1 MDLKNKIALVTGSS
15 RGIGRETIIK
25 LASLGANVII
35 NYNNSE
41 DRAIHLENEIR
52 KYNVKSLIVK
62 CDISNEEEVIKMK
75 HQIID
80 EFGKID
86 ILVNNASISIDTMFE
101 DKNIDN
107 FKKIL
112 DINLLGTFL
121 VSKHIGEL
129 MIENKSGTII
139 NIASTNAIDT
149 YYPESLDYDASK
161 AGVISLTNNF
171 AKQFAPYIRVNC
183 VAPGWVNT
191 EMNINMDKELI
202 CKEEGKILLERF
214 AEPSEISN
222 IIAFLASDEASYING
237 SVIRVDGGKDNG

>member
-1 MDLKNKIALVTGSS
+1 MNLKNKIALVTGSS

-25 LASLGANVII
+25 LASLGADVII

-41 DRAIHLENEIR
+41 DRAIQLENELR
-52 KYNVKSLIVK
+52 KYNIKSLIVK

-75 HQIID
+75 HQIIE
-80 EFGKID
+80 EFGRID
-86 ILVNNASISIDTMFE
+86 ILVNNASIAIDTTFE

-107 FKKIL
+107 FKRIL
-112 DINLLGTFL
+112 DVNLLGTFL

-129 MIENKSGTII
+129 MIENKNGTII

-171 AKQFAPYIRVNC
+171 AKQFAPFVRVNC

-191 EMNINMDKELI
+191 EMNMNMDKELI

-222 IIAFLASDEASYING
+222 VIAFLSSDEASYING

>member
-1 MDLKNKIALVTGSS
+1 MNLKNKVALVTGSS

-25 LASLGANVII
+25 LASLGADVII

-41 DRAIHLENEIR
+41 DRAIQLENEIR

-62 CDISNEEEVIKMK
+62 CDISIEEEVIKMK

-161 AGVISLTNNF
+161 AGVISLTSNF

-222 IIAFLASDEASYING
+222 VIAFLVSDEASYING
-237 SVIRVDGGKDNG
+237 SVVRVDGGKDNG

>member
-1 MDLKNKIALVTGSS
+1 
-15 RGIGRETIIK
+15 
-25 LASLGANVII
+25 
-35 NYNNSE
+35 
-41 DRAIHLENEIR
+41 
-52 KYNVKSLIVK
+52 
-62 CDISNEEEVIKMK
+62 MK
-75 HQIID
+75 HQIIE
-80 EFGKID
+80 EFGRID
-86 ILVNNASISIDTMFE
+86 ILVNNASIAIDTTFE

-107 FKKIL
+107 FKRIL
-112 DINLLGTFL
+112 DVNLLGTFL

-129 MIENKSGTII
+129 MIENKNGTII

-171 AKQFAPYIRVNC
+171 AKQFAPFVRVNC

-191 EMNINMDKELI
+191 EMNMNMDKELI

-222 IIAFLASDEASYING
+222 VIAFLSSDEASYING